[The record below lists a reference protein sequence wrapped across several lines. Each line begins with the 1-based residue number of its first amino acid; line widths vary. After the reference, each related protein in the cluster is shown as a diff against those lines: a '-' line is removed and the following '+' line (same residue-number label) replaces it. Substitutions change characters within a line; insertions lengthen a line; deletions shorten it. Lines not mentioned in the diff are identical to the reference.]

1 MCANRREF
9 LKISLGAGLVGGA
22 KPPFT
27 EAPAAKRKA
36 ATVEELNAAAAA
48 PVLKLDALTSA
59 VKVKSIELLEF
70 DAADD
75 DYYVLRVRSTDGAEG
90 YSLPNSKTGDLLPI
104 LKNRVIPCFI
114 GPDVRQLET
123 LLWDVYRYRDNYK
136 FQSLALWCPV
146 AWVEFALLDLFGKM
160 MGKPMGSLLG
170 EVLHREVPVYIAGG
184 RELPPKQEADTL
196 ARRAE
201 AGGFRAVKFR
211 IGGRMSNNADAAPGR
226 TEALIPSMRKVL
238 GAKMALMADANGSY
252 DPPKAIEVGRM
263 LEDINAL
270 WYEEPCPF
278 DHLEDT
284 KTVAD
289 ALKVPISGGEQE
301 SSDRRFRW
309 MIANRAVRIV
319 QPDLHYYG
327 GFVRSAR
334 VARMAAAAGSTVSI
348 HLSGGLGYA
357 SMLQFA
363 SWLPNPAPF
372 QEYKGDIEK
381 TGGWFDPPIRLRNG
395 ALTVPTAPGLG
406 MTALPDLLKGAR
418 KIL

>member
-1 MCANRREF
+1 MSRNRRDF
-9 LKISLGAGLVGGA
+9 FKMSLAAGLAGGSLEASTHKPAGA
-22 KPPFT
+22 K
-27 EAPAAKRKA
+27 AGI
-36 ATVEELNAAAAA
+36 VEELIAAAAE
-48 PVLKLDALTSA
+48 PVLKLGPLTSP
-59 VKVKSIELLEF
+59 VKIKSIELLEF

-75 DYYVLRVRSTDGAEG
+75 DYYVLRVRSTDGVEG
-90 YSLPNSKTGDLLPI
+90 YSLPNSKTGDLIPI
-104 LKNRVIPCFI
+104 LKNRVIPVFI

-123 LLWDVYRYRDNYK
+123 LLWDVYRYKDNYK

-160 MGKPMGSLLG
+160 LRKPMGALLG
-170 EVLHREVPVYIAGG
+170 DVRQREVPVYIAGG
-184 RELPPKQEADTL
+184 RELGPREEAETL

-201 AGGFRAVKFR
+201 KGGFRAVKFR
-211 IGGRMSNNADAAPGR
+211 IGGRMNNNIDAAPGR
-226 TEALIPSMRKVL
+226 TEALIPAMRKVL
-238 GAKMALMADANGSY
+238 GPDIALMADANGSY

-284 KTVAD
+284 KAVAD
-289 ALKVPISGGEQE
+289 ALKVNLSGGEQE

-309 MIANRAVRIV
+309 MIANRAVQIV

-334 VARMAAAAGSTVSI
+334 VARMAAKAGSTVSI

-357 SMLQFA
+357 TMLQFA

-381 TGGWFDPPIRLRNG
+381 TGGWFDPPIRLKNG

>member
-1 MCANRREF
+1 MCASRRDF
-9 LKISLGAGLVGGA
+9 LKVSLAAGFPGGP
-22 KPPFT
+22 KPAFPGQS
-27 EAPAAKRKA
+27 AAQRKSVTA
-36 ATVEELNAAAAA
+36 EQLNAAASD
-48 PVLKLDALTSA
+48 PVLKIDRLTSP
-59 VKVKSIELLEF
+59 VKIKSIELLEF

-75 DYYVLRVRSTDGAEG
+75 DYYVLRVRSTDGVEG
-90 YSLPNSKTGDLLPI
+90 YSLPNSKTGDLSAI

-123 LLWDVYRYRDNYK
+123 LLWDVYRYKDNYK

-146 AWVEFALLDLFGKM
+146 AWVEFALLDLLGKM
-160 MGKPMGSLLG
+160 LRKPMGALLG
-170 EVLHREVPVYIAGG
+170 DVLHREVPVYIAGG
-184 RELPPKQEADTL
+184 RELAPQQEAETL

-201 AGGFRAVKFR
+201 KGGFRAVKFR

-226 TEALIPSMRKVL
+226 TEALIPTMRKVL
-238 GAKMALMADANGSY
+238 GPKVALMADANGSY

-263 LEDINAL
+263 LEDIGAL

-284 KTVAD
+284 KAVAD
-289 ALKVPISGGEQE
+289 AVSVSVSGGEQE

-309 MIANRAVRIV
+309 MIANGAVQIV

-381 TGGWFDPPIRLRNG
+381 TGGWFDPPITLKNG

-406 MTALPDLLKGAR
+406 MTAAPDLLKGAR
-418 KIL
+418 KIF

>member
-1 MCANRREF
+1 MSLAAGFAGGPGPVFAGEPPAQRKSVTVEQLDAAASDPI
-9 LKISLGAGLVGGA
+9 LKIRG
-22 KPPFT
+22 
-27 EAPAAKRKA
+27 
-36 ATVEELNAAAAA
+36 
-48 PVLKLDALTSA
+48 LTSP
-59 VKVKSIELLEF
+59 VKIKSIELLEF
-70 DAADD
+70 DAGDD
-75 DYYVLRVRSTDGAEG
+75 DYYVLRARSSDGVEG
-90 YSLPNSKTGDLLPI
+90 YSLPNSRASELSAI

-123 LLWDVYRYRDNYK
+123 LLGDVYRYKDNYK
-136 FQSLALWCPV
+136 LQSLALWCPV
-146 AWVEFALLDLFGKM
+146 AWVEFALLDLLGKM
-160 MGKPMGSLLG
+160 LRKPMGALLG
-170 EVLHREVPVYIAGG
+170 EVRHPEVPVYIAGG
-184 RELPPKQEADTL
+184 RELPPKQEADRL
-196 ARRAE
+196 AQRAE
-201 AGGFRAVKFR
+201 TGGFRAVKFR
-211 IGGRMSNNADAAPGR
+211 IGGRMSNNVDAAPGR
-226 TEALIPSMRKVL
+226 TEALIPMMRKVL
-238 GAKMALMADANGSY
+238 GANVTLMADANGSY

-263 LEDINAL
+263 LEDIDAL

-284 KTVAD
+284 KAVAD
-289 ALKVPISGGEQE
+289 AVKVNLSGGEQE

-309 MIANRAVRIV
+309 MIANGVVQIV

-327 GFVRSAR
+327 GFVRSSR

-363 SWLPNPAPF
+363 SSLPNAAPF

-381 TGGWFDPPIRLRNG
+381 TGGWFDPPITLRNG

-418 KIL
+418 KIV

>member
-1 MCANRREF
+1 MCASRRDF
-9 LKISLGAGLVGGA
+9 LRCSLAAGFAGNPKFPSGREPASKA
-22 KPPFT
+22 KPV
-27 EAPAAKRKA
+27 
-36 ATVEELNAAAAA
+36 TVDQLNAAASK
-48 PVLKLDALTSA
+48 PVLKLDGLTSP
-59 VKVKSIELLEF
+59 VKIKSIELLEF
-70 DAADD
+70 DAGDD
-75 DYYVLRVRSTDGAEG
+75 DYYVLRVRSTDGVEG
-90 YSLPNSKTGDLLPI
+90 YSLPNSKAGDLSTI

-123 LLWDVYRYRDNYK
+123 LLWDVYRFKDNYK
-136 FQSLALWCPV
+136 MQSLALWCPV

-160 MGKPMGSLLG
+160 LAKPMGALLG
-170 EVLHREVPVYIAGG
+170 DVLRREVPVYIAGG
-184 RELPPKQEADTL
+184 RERPPKQEAEAL

-201 AGGFRAVKFR
+201 TGGFQAVKFR
-211 IGGRMSNNADAAPGR
+211 IGGRMSNNVDAASGR
-226 TEALIPSMRKVL
+226 TEALIPMMRKVL
-238 GAKMALMADANGSY
+238 GANVALMADANGSY
-252 DPPKAIEVGRM
+252 DPPRAIEVGRM

-284 KTVAD
+284 KAVAD
-289 ALKVPISGGEQE
+289 AVKVNLSGGEQE

-309 MIANRAVRIV
+309 MIANGAVQIV

-334 VARMAAAAGSTVSI
+334 VARMAAAAGSTITI

-363 SWLPNPAPF
+363 SSLPNPAPF
-372 QEYKGDIEK
+372 QEHKGDIEK

-406 MTALPDLLKGAR
+406 MTAAPDLLKGAR
-418 KIL
+418 KIV